1 MRSEGGMQAPFM
13 WGSGLSGLRKCVI
26 PARFL
31 TVEGR
36 PSAC

>member
-13 WGSGLSGLRKCVI
+13 WGTGLSGLEKCGI
-26 PARFL
+26 PARLL
-31 TVEGR
+31 TVDDR